1 MAINSTSSKLNMFT
15 RFKYWRLLSIGV
27 LGMMLAACGGNDGG
41 SPPPVSSSSSS
52 MVSSSAS
59 SSSSSSVS
67 SSSSSSSIT
76 LQQRTDAATQTAQNN
91 SQCTAIQPF
100 YWEIGD
106 HSSMLAGATAGNN
119 ATSPDATTEML
130 IASASK
136 WIFGAYV
143 LQLHQGNL
151 TANDLAALTMNAG
164 YTNFTY
170 GSCIKLLRSSQDAET
185 VHECFTAASSNG
197 GNNNDH
203 DANADGKYF
212 YNGGQ
217 FQWLAD
223 TDLGL
228 GADNN
233 SALHDAVAAQLGSGF
248 NFTYDSPQ
256 LAAGIKTSAQD
267 YAFFLREILNDQ
279 LLMHDALGTH
289 AVCTNPL
296 TCNTA
301 LSTPIPS
308 NESWHY
314 SIAHWVEDDPLVG
327 DGTFSSPGA
336 FGFYP
341 WIDASKTYYGIL
353 ARYNIISVTGD
364 TVGVDSV
371 QCGRL
376 IRKAWMTGVM
386 Q

>member
-1 MAINSTSSKLNMFT
+1 MNMFT
-15 RFKYWRLLSIGV
+15 CIKQWRLLSIGM
-27 LGMMLAACGGNDGG
+27 LGLTLAACGGGGDG
-41 SPPPVSSSSSS
+41 SPLPESSSAASSGSSESSSSSS
-52 MVSSSAS
+52 AP
-59 SSSSSSVS
+59 
-67 SSSSSSSIT
+67 T
-76 LQQRTDAATQTAQNN
+76 LQQRTGAATQTAQSN
-91 SQCTAIQPF
+91 SQCTSIQPF

-106 HSSMLAGATAGNN
+106 HSSMLAGATAGNG
-119 ATSPDATTEML
+119 ATSPNASTEML

-136 WIFGAYV
+136 WVFGAFV

-170 GSCIKLLRSSQDAET
+170 GSCIKLLSSAQNAET
-185 VHECFTAASSNG
+185 VNDCFTAASNSG
-197 GNNNDH
+197 GNNNDQ
-203 DANADGKYF
+203 DVNAVGKFF

-228 GADNN
+228 AADNN
-233 SALHDAVAAQLGSGF
+233 AALHDAVAAQLGSGF

-296 TCNTA
+296 TCGTA
-301 LSTPIPS
+301 LSTPIPGD
-308 NESWHY
+308 ESWHY
-314 SIAHWVEDDPLVG
+314 SLGHWVEDDPVVG
-327 DGTFSSPGA
+327 DGSFSSPGA

-341 WIDASKTYYGIL
+341 WIDAGKTYYGIL

-376 IRKAWMTGVM
+376 IRKAWMTGVA